1 MCFSQEATGDF
12 SPPKERIK
20 PRKRKMW
27 DAENRRHSVGEI
39 NEIPRTVKGDLGM
52 TGLNLT

>member
-27 DAENRRHSVGEI
+27 DAENRRHSAGEI